1 MPRESGGLGERI
13 APWLLTMALAVALYL
28 AYRTNPLEEL
38 PLGIVHHEVIPP
50 CRTNLIQIY
59 DAPAPTVTPDLCWAH
74 PGDRI
79 IWIFPNHADKPFHV
93 HMSPHPFAEPPAPPF
108 EADSVKGVV
117 VSEPVRVSSNYVI
130 YKYVVTYDGGK
141 KRVDPHV
148 LIMK

>member
-13 APWLLTMALAVALYL
+13 APWLLTIALTAALYL

-38 PLGIVHHEVIPP
+38 HLGGIHHEAIPP
-50 CRTNLIQIY
+50 CRTNLIQIF
-59 DAPAPTVTPDLCWAH
+59 DAPAPTVAPDLCWAH

-79 IWIFPNHADKPFHV
+79 IWTFPSHPELPFHV
-93 HMSPHPFAEPPAPPF
+93 HMSPHPFAAAPAPPF
-108 EADSVKGVV
+108 EADSTRGIV
-117 VSEPVRVSSNYVI
+117 VSEPVRVNADYVV
-130 YKYVVTYDGGK
+130 YKYVISYDGGK